1 MKYTIDTRVRYSE
14 VGMDEH
20 MTLDAVLKFF
30 QDCAVF
36 QSEDLGCGIEALRA
50 HKMVWFLSSWQICIG
65 EYPKVADR
73 ICVSTWPYGF
83 QRMLGERNHTISTPD
98 GKFLAWGNS
107 NWVLM
112 DTEKQRPI
120 PVPEELRS
128 RYTLE
133 APFAMEYAPRKIVV
147 PKDGC
152 EKPPVKITQAYLD
165 SNNHVNN
172 ARYVQMAEEYLP
184 EGFSIQQLRAE
195 YKRQALRGDTIC
207 PTVARTEKEWV
218 ISLNDE
224 NAQPY
229 AVIAF
234 QGKTGSE

>member
-1 MKYTIDTRVRYSE
+1 MKYKIDTRVRYSE

-20 MTLDAVLKFF
+20 MTLDAVLKYF
-30 QDCAVF
+30 QDSAVF
-36 QSEDLGCGIEALRA
+36 QSEDLGCGIEQLRE
-50 HKMVWFLSSWQICIG
+50 HNLVWFLSSWQICIG

-83 QRMLGERNHTISTPD
+83 QRMWGERNHTISTPE
-98 GKFLAWGNS
+98 GKCLAWGNS

-120 PVPEELRS
+120 PVPEELMS

-133 APFAMEYAPRKIVV
+133 PPFSMEYAPRKIVV
-147 PKDGC
+147 SKDGRV
-152 EKPPVKITQAYLD
+152 EEPVKITRAYLD

-172 ARYVQMAEEYLP
+172 ARYVQIGEEYLP
-184 EGFSIQQLRAE
+184 EGFRIQQLRAE
-195 YKRQALRGDTIC
+195 YKRQALLGDIIC
-207 PTVARTEKEWV
+207 PKVARTEKEWI
-218 ISLNDE
+218 ISLNNE
-224 NAQPY
+224 NEQPY

-234 QGKTGSE
+234 QGE

>member
-83 QRMLGERNHTISTPD
+83 QRMLGERNHTISTAD
-98 GKFLAWGNS
+98 GKCLAWGNS

-152 EKPPVKITQAYLD
+152 EKPPMKITQAYLD

-218 ISLNDE
+218 ISLNNE